1 MEKFLAA
8 SIIKSRAQKRLRPLV
23 EVMPDLRVRF
33 TAENDL
39 VYDVAIEKTSGGF
52 DLVLA
57 NRVAGPFRHLF
68 NTVAGRLPAMLYWR
82 MMASD
87 DVGRIVTHMSDGDHW
102 SEGGFLFCTQRAE
115 KTALPD
121 LYFFNEMGFQALR
134 DRAGDELLPW
144 DQRSTDIVWRG
155 GPNGNGYF
163 NVFPDLADHPA
174 TRQRIRLAWHC
185 MGSEIDFGFPE
196 PKHTAYYPVL
206 KAAGMLRDRVEHT
219 AWFGKKY
226 AIDIDGFANSWDN
239 LFHRLLMGCC
249 VFKVA
254 SDFGF
259 RMWYYDRLKPW
270 EHYVPVRADF
280 ADLEERIAWARDHDA
295 EARAIA
301 ENGRALANAMSFE
314 AEARVAGQL
323 IDENWERYI

>member
-1 MEKFLAA
+1 MEKFIAA
-8 SIIKSRAQKRLRPLV
+8 SIIKSRVQKRLRPLV
-23 EVMPDLRVRF
+23 DVMPDLRVRF
-33 TAENDL
+33 TAEHDL
-39 VYDVAIEKTSGGF
+39 VYDVAIESAPGGY

-57 NRVAGPFRHLF
+57 DRVAGPFRHLF

-82 MMASD
+82 MMAAPE
-87 DVGRIVTHMSDGDHW
+87 VRRMVAHMSDGDHW
-102 SEGGFLFCTQRAE
+102 SAGGFLFCTNRAE

-121 LYFFNEMGFQALR
+121 LYFFNSAGFQDLR
-134 DRAGDELLPW
+134 DKAPEMLVPW
-144 DQRSTDIVWRG
+144 AQRGSDIVWRG

-163 NVFPDLADHPA
+163 NVFPELARHPS

-185 MGSEIDFGFPE
+185 MGSEVDFGFPE
-196 PKHTAYYPVL
+196 PRHTAFYPPL
-206 KAAGMLRDRVEHT
+206 KAAGMLRERVEAS

-226 AIDIDGFANSWDN
+226 ALDIDGFANSWDN

-254 SDFGF
+254 SDFDF

-270 EHYVPVRADF
+270 EHYVPVAADF
-280 ADLEERIAWARDHDA
+280 SDLDARIAWARDHDA
-295 EARAIA
+295 EARDIA

-314 AEARVAGQL
+314 AESRHAGQL
-323 IDENWERYI
+323 INDNWERHL